1 MSGRAFTIGFS
12 ATVGALLAIALALAA
27 ASLGGILACIAA
39 AGFISLGLDPLV
51 ARLEARGV
59 PRAGGVTIVV
69 VVFAAVLALL
79 GWAIVPVVSAQAVD
93 LVNGAPAYLR
103 ELSSQPWFIALD
115 ESTEGVLTAIE
126 AAVID
131 FVGHPD
137 TWLSVGGGVLQA
149 GIGLLNGTVLGI
161 FIVVLTLFF
170 LGSLPAITR
179 AVYSLVPIDS
189 RPTFV
194 GLAERIARSIGRYL
208 GGMALMGVLNAL
220 FTLVLLLILGVPFAG
235 ILAALALI
243 ITMIPL
249 VGSVV
254 STVIVVAI
262 SLFTSPTAALVA
274 AVALIAYMQLEAYVL
289 CPRIMSRA
297 MAIPASLVLIG
308 AMVGGSLLGLLG
320 ALVAIPVVA
329 SVVLIVNEVV
339 VPRMARP
346 KPAAPP
352 DRT

>member
-1 MSGRAFTIGFS
+1 MAGRAFTIGFF
-12 ATVGALLAIALALAA
+12 AAIGALVAVALALAA

-51 ARLEARGV
+51 AWLESRGV
-59 PRAGGVTIVV
+59 PRAGGVAIVV
-69 VVFAAVLALL
+69 VLFGAVLALL
-79 GWAIVPVVSAQAVD
+79 GWAIVPIVSEQAAELVSA
-93 LVNGAPAYLR
+93 APGYLR
-103 ELSSQPWFIALD
+103 ELSSQPWFVSLD
-115 ESTEGVLTAIE
+115 ESTEGMLTAIE

-149 GIGLLNGTVLGI
+149 GLGLLNGTVLGI
-161 FIVVLTLFF
+161 FVFVLTLFF
-170 LGSLPAITR
+170 LSSLPAVKN
-179 AVYSLVPIDS
+179 AAYSLVRIDA

-194 GLAERIARSIGRYL
+194 DLSERIAVSVGRYL
-208 GGMALMGVLNAL
+208 TGMAAMGVLNAV
-220 FTLVLLLILGVPFAG
+220 FTLVLLVALGVPFAG
-235 ILAALALI
+235 ILAVLALF

-254 STVIVVAI
+254 STVIVVSI
-262 SLFTSPTAALVA
+262 SLFTSPTAAVIA
-274 AVALIAYMQLEAYVL
+274 GVALIVYMQVEAYVL

-329 SVVLIVNEVV
+329 SVVLIVNKVV

-346 KPAAPP
+346 RPAP
-352 DRT
+352 